1 MQFFIIFDISLNLDG
16 YAKNVLNIMR
26 NNEMELP
33 LTLGRDFSGTI
44 IRKGLKVDEKYKV
57 GDKVYGFIPLHKQ
70 GSFAEYV
77 ISEGGHVGILNGTIM
92 WKNNSSV
99 IFF

>member
-1 MQFFIIFDISLNLDG
+1 
-16 YAKNVLNIMR
+16 MR